1 MSARRK
7 PQRRTPATFGNP
19 AVFAALGD
27 DTRLRLVARM
37 CRAGPSSITGL
48 TDGSGVS
55 RQAVTKH
62 LHVLEDAGLVQ
73 SDRIGRERR
82 WTIRPDGLDAAQ
94 ASLDRISAAWDDA
107 MRRLKAYV
115 E

>member
-1 MSARRK
+1 MSARRS
-7 PQRRTPATFGNP
+7 PRTRGRATFGNP

-37 CRAGPSSITGL
+37 CHTGPSSITGL
-48 TDGSGVS
+48 TAGVGVS

-62 LHVLEDAGLVQ
+62 LHVLESAGLVR
-73 SDRIGRERR
+73 SERIGRETR
-82 WTIRPDGLDAAQ
+82 WRIRPEGLDDAH
-94 ASLDRISAAWDDA
+94 ASLDRISAAWDEAID
-107 MRRLKAYV
+107 RLREHV